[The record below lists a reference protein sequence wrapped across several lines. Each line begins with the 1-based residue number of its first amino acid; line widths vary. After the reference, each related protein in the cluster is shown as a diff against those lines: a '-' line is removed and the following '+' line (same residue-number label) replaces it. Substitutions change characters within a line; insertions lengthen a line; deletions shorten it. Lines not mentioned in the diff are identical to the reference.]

1 MASDQGLASKRRGP
15 CQMRSLLAQELAG
28 QIVDEVQ
35 PATGSAKDRSVG
47 PLGLVIGRGG
57 QPMLH
62 VHSGLGALVN
72 DRARHARQYDDAG
85 EG

>member
-1 MASDQGLASKRRGP
+1 MASDQGLACRSQSRCR
-15 CQMRSLLAQELAG
+15 MRSLLAQELAG

-35 PATGSAKDRSVG
+35 PAAGSAKDRSVG

-62 VHSGLGALVN
+62 VHSSLGALVN
-72 DRARHARQYDDAG
+72 DRARHACQYDNAG
-85 EG
+85 VG

>member
-1 MASDQGLASKRRGP
+1 
-15 CQMRSLLAQELAG
+15 MRSLLAQELAG

-35 PATGSAKDRSVG
+35 PVAGGADDGSVSA
-47 PLGLVIGRGG
+47 LGLVIGCLG

-72 DRARHARQYDDAG
+72 DRARHACQYDNAG
-85 EG
+85 VG

>member
-1 MASDQGLASKRRGP
+1 
-15 CQMRSLLAQELAG
+15 MRLLLAQKLAG

-35 PATGSAKDRSVG
+35 PVAGSADDGFVG
-47 PLGLVIGRGG
+47 SLGLVIGRGG
-57 QPMLH
+57 QAMLH

-85 EG
+85 VG

>member
-35 PATGSAKDRSVG
+35 PVAGGANHRSVRA
-47 PLGLVIGRGG
+47 LGLVIRCGG